1 MLSINLFQAP
11 AGDPQPRRRWWLG
24 LLIIFWMT
32 GVSSGL
38 YVVWAYEN
46 RPGLAAH
53 APRQWPSQT
62 ALARAGDRPTLLFL
76 AHPQCTCT
84 RASIQELAE
93 ILARA
98 ADHPKTYVLFL
109 KPSSF
114 DTGWEQTDLWQSAS
128 ALPDVTVLS
137 DHDGVEAQRFGVYT
151 SGETL
156 LYDRSG
162 SLIFS
167 GGITGSRGHAGDNDG
182 EQALLDA
189 LTRGAASR
197 RASSVFGCPLF
208 ASGE

>member
-1 MLSINLFQAP
+1 VHSSSVSPDSARP
-11 AGDPQPRRRWWLG
+11 ATRRWWLWA
-24 LLIIFWMT
+24 LSIFWLT

-38 YVVWAYEN
+38 WVVWAYEN
-46 RPGLAAH
+46 RPGLDAD
-53 APRQWPSQT
+53 APHQWPAKSALT
-62 ALARAGDRPTLLFL
+62 AASDRPTLVFL

-98 ADHPKTYVLFL
+98 TNHPKTYVLFL

-114 DTGWEQTDLWQSAS
+114 NTGWERTDLWQRAA

-137 DHDGVEAQRFGVYT
+137 DDNGVEAQRFGVYT

-167 GGITGSRGHAGDNDG
+167 GGITGSRGHAGENAG
-182 EQALLDA
+182 EDALIDL
-189 LTRGAASR
+189 LTRGTADTR
-197 RASSVFGCPLF
+197 GTSVFGCPLF
-208 ASGE
+208 ASSES